1 MALAVA
7 VADSQL
13 SSGSVSVALAV
24 NWFCYDVLR
33 GWQLGRRGTR
43 TWHMIYGQLDCWLTG
58 WSFGWF
64 EVCKQLKSAGLVR
77 VASAELINKSTR
89 QILAIVTGDI

>member
-1 MALAVA
+1 MALAVAVA

-33 GWQLGRRGTR
+33 GRQLGRRGTR

-58 WSFGWF
+58 W
-64 EVCKQLKSAGLVR
+64 LV
-77 VASAELINKSTR
+77 VWL
-89 QILAIVTGDI
+89 V